1 MQDNAFQMERHMI
14 QLSKNTLMFQ
24 MVNLFLYIFLSIEDL
39 VGCGRKAT
47 IQGKC
52 LMFFFT

>member
-52 LMFFFT
+52 LMFF